1 MIQNGPEVSYN
12 KKKFIVNFKFNFD
25 NLPKQW
31 KNNAIE
37 VIENLRDDEKF
48 WESYKVV
55 IVKYL

>member
-1 MIQNGPEVSYN
+1 MNKCENHVIQNGPE
-12 KKKFIVNFKFNFD
+12 
-25 NLPKQW
+25 QW

-48 WESYKVV
+48 WESYRVV